1 MYSAYYFI
9 ALAGR
14 SRPLVAPGAAS
25 QSTCSP
31 LVDWFL
37 RRCCAARRLSSC
49 PRSSHAAARSPCCR
63 SASLLSFSAQRWR
76 KRESRRA
83 QLTTTWRVPVA
94 VAANP
99 SPSPTPT
106 PTPAPALVLPSPR
119 PSPNPNQA
127 RAKARQEANIAANAA
142 AAEEPQPGKVSYKQ
156 SQSSAGV
163 PASFKQMVQKS
174 VAQREAMRPL
184 QPLTTRHQSSDPD
197 PDPCLTPTQTLVI
210 RRPRA

>member
-9 ALAGR
+9 ALAVR
-14 SRPLVAPGAAS
+14 LVRWLRPVPHRNR
-25 QSTCSP
+25 TCSP
-31 LVDWFL
+31 LKNWFL

-94 VAANP
+94 ANP

-106 PTPAPALVLPSPR
+106 PTPAPALGLPSPR

-197 PDPCLTPTQTLVI
+197 PDPCLTPTLTLVI

>member
-9 ALAGR
+9 ALLVSSAGCAR
-14 SRPLVAPGAAS
+14 CRIAIG
-25 QSTCSP
+25 TCSP

-94 VAANP
+94 ANP
-99 SPSPTPT
+99 SPSPS
-106 PTPAPALVLPSPR
+106 PSPR
-119 PSPNPNQA
+119 PSLVLDPAPTPTRRVPRPAKRPTLQPMLRLLRSRSQA
-127 RAKARQEANIAANAA
+127 RSATSSRSPRQACQPRSSRWCRRASPSARQCDHSNLS
-142 AAEEPQPGKVSYKQ
+142 P
-156 SQSSAGV
+156 
-163 PASFKQMVQKS
+163 PATN
-174 VAQREAMRPL
+174 
-184 QPLTTRHQSSDPD
+184 PLT
-197 PDPCLTPTQTLVI
+197 LTLTL
-210 RRPRA
+210 A